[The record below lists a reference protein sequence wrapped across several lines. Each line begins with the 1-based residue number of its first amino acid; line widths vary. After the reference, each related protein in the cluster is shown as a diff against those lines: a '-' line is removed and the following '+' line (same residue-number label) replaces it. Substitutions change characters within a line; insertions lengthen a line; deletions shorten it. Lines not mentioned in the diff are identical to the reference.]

1 MHARWIRCALSQLLS
16 AAKSKQEAIHIL
28 YHLSLHGSNTDSDI
42 YIGSGIF
49 SQTAKHIAEKFQP
62 TRIHIVTDSNVAP
75 LYLEQLRAEFPIG
88 VTTTV
93 IPAGEEYKT
102 LDTVAGIYADLSEA
116 ELTRSD
122 LVIALGGGV
131 VGDITGFTAATYL
144 RGIHVC
150 QIPTTLLAQV
160 DSSVGGKTGVDLP
173 QGKNL
178 VGAFYQ
184 PELVIIDTDIL
195 TSLPERIF
203 NDGMAEVIKYG
214 CIANPDILNMIAQ
227 PDFKSNMQHI
237 VYECVRIKRDV
248 VQQDEHD
255 TGLRMI
261 LNFGHTI
268 GHGAEKVGH
277 FTELTHGQAVA
288 IGMVQA
294 AKLGAKLGETDYTQ
308 QITEI
313 CQAHELPTQLP
324 YPIEEVYAAMLHDKK
339 RAGDSINMILVHPMG
354 KANIHKIPLEQLHTL
369 LTAE

>member
-1 MHARWIRCALSQLLS
+1 M
-16 AAKSKQEAIHIL
+16 
-28 YHLSLHGSNTDSDI
+28 YHLSLQGSTSTSDI
-42 YIGSGIF
+42 YIGAGVF
-49 SQTAKHIAEKFQP
+49 QQTAKRVAEKFKP
-62 TRIHIVTDSNVAP
+62 ARIHVVTDSNVAP
-75 LYLEQLRAEFPIG
+75 LYLKELCAEFPLNI
-88 VTTTV
+88 TTTV
-93 IPAGEEYKT
+93 IPAGEEYKN
-102 LDTVAGIYADLSEA
+102 LDTVAGIYADMSKA

-131 VGDITGFTAATYL
+131 VGDITGFAAATYL

-150 QIPTTLLAQV
+150 QIPTTLLSQV

-184 PELVIIDTDIL
+184 PELVMIDTDIL

-214 CIANPDILNMIAQ
+214 CISNPTILELIAE
-227 PDFKSNMQHI
+227 PDFKSNMEQI
-237 VYECVRIKRDV
+237 VYESVRIKRDV

-268 GHGAEKVGH
+268 GHAAEKVGH
-277 FTELTHGQAVA
+277 FTELSHGQAVA

-294 AKLGAKLGETDYTQ
+294 AKLGAALGEADLTE
-308 QITEI
+308 QIVAA
-313 CQAHELPTQLP
+313 CKAHDLPTELP
-324 YPIEEVYAAMLHDKK
+324 YPTEVIYTALLHDKK
-339 RAGDSINMILVHPMG
+339 RTADTMNFILVHPLG
-354 KANIHKIPLEQLHTL
+354 KAVIHKIPLEQLHQL
-369 LTAE
+369 ITAL

>member
-1 MHARWIRCALSQLLS
+1 M
-16 AAKSKQEAIHIL
+16 
-28 YHLSLHGSNTDSDI
+28 YHLSLQGTTTKSDI
-42 YIGSGIF
+42 YIGAGIF
-49 SQTAKHIAEKFQP
+49 AQTAKHVAEKFKP
-62 TRIHIVTDSNVAP
+62 TRIHVVTDSTVAP
-75 LYLEQLRAEFPIG
+75 LYLRKLCAEFPLNI
-88 VTTTV
+88 TTTI
-93 IPAGEEYKT
+93 IPAGEEYKN

-116 ELTRSD
+116 EMTRSD

-131 VGDITGFTAATYL
+131 VGDITGFAAATYL

-160 DSSVGGKTGVDLP
+160 DSSVGGKTAVDLP

-195 TSLPERIF
+195 NTLPERIF

-214 CIANPDILNMIAQ
+214 FISNPDIIELISA
-227 PDFKSNMQHI
+227 PDFKNNMERI
-237 VYECVRIKRDV
+237 VYECVQIKRDV
-248 VQQDEHD
+248 VQADERD

-277 FTELTHGQAVA
+277 FTELSHGQAVA

-294 AKLGAKLGETDYTQ
+294 AKLAVKLGEQDLVE
-308 QITEI
+308 QITSI
-313 CQAHELPTQLP
+313 CQAHDLPTKLP
-324 YPIEEVYAAMLHDKK
+324 YPMEDVYSAMLHDKK
-339 RAGDSINMILVHPMG
+339 RAADSINFILVHPMG
-354 KANIHKIPLEQLHTL
+354 KANIHNISLEQLHQL
-369 LTAE
+369 LIAE